1 VVNLRH
7 DTFIVLYSNL
17 RAVPT
22 QQIQHRPC
30 RISHGDTTASF
41 ASARAPQILTKS
53 PRCLLAPETLDYST
67 DACFPLQG
75 TPGRCLARNFTCLF
89 ATQTP
94 GAYRTLP
101 WMDHSRPVSP
111 LPTRISQMESR
122 TTESGAS
129 HHMRRSVQT
138 WPKWMPHLNLFMTLQ
153 PEVQILCLRG
163 RHRETLFYGGATVL
177 STVEQCS

>member
-53 PRCLLAPETLDYST
+53 PRSLLAPETLDYST

-101 WMDHSRPVSP
+101 WMDHSRLAITYPDFP
-111 LPTRISQMESR
+111 NGKPD
-122 TTESGAS
+122 
-129 HHMRRSVQT
+129 
-138 WPKWMPHLNLFMTLQ
+138 
-153 PEVQILCLRG
+153 
-163 RHRETLFYGGATVL
+163 HREWRVTSHASIGSDLPKVDASSESFHDAT
-177 STVEQCS
+177 T